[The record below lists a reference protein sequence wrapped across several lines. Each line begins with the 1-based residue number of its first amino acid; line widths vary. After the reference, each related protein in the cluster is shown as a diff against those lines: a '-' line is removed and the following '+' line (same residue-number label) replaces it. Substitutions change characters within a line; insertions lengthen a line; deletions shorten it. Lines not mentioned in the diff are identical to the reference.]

1 MPAFVRKSP
10 ETDIKSKSTRST
22 NPRKL
27 EEQTLPKSIN
37 RSATKY
43 PSPPGVE
50 GARLDLRAKP
60 ARCTSP
66 EKQAKRKNASV
77 TQDQAPKS
85 QDRCLVYAAVYRLY
99 GLTELE
105 IGIEEGRLIRTG

>member
-10 ETDIKSKSTRST
+10 ETDKKRKALRSA

-27 EEQTLPKSIN
+27 EEQTLFKSIN

-43 PSPPGVE
+43 PSLPGVE
-50 GARLDLRAKP
+50 GARLDPRAKP

-66 EKQAKRKNASV
+66 EKQAIGKNAGG

-105 IGIEEGRLIRTG
+105 IGIEEGGLIRTG

>member
-1 MPAFVRKSP
+1 MPAFVRKSL
-10 ETDIKSKSTRST
+10 ETDKKRKALRST

-27 EEQTLPKSIN
+27 EDLTRFKSIN

-60 ARCTSP
+60 ARSTSP
-66 EKQAKRKNASV
+66 ESRQQER
-77 TQDQAPKS
+77 TQTAPKTKTLKARS
-85 QDRCLVYAAVYRLY
+85 TR
-99 GLTELE
+99 
-105 IGIEEGRLIRTG
+105 